1 MANEVHADHESGDS
15 LYGVVYNSAGQ
26 ANIAGGNT
34 FEDWGDGASDADTYD
49 FAITEVGTGGVRY
62 VGDFP
67 STITTAGIYSVVSF
81 LKLGASPAD
90 GDDIIGGQTIYWSGT
105 AELTETQYSMNVAIP
120 GSPTANSINERIA
133 AVDDLTQASGDGDLA
148 ALASICT
155 EARLAELDAANL
167 PSDVDAILTDTGTTL
182 ENRAIAIETDTA
194 DIQSQ
199 IGTAGAG
206 LSDLGGMSTGM
217 KAEVNAEVDTALNTA
232 IPGSP
237 TADSIN
243 ERIAAIDNLTQAS
256 GAGDLAATK
265 VKTDGLNFTGTDVKA
280 TLDGEETVTNSASRT
295 ASKADV
301 SALALASICTEARLA
316 ELDAAKL
323 PTDID
328 FIKNVQEGDVSI
340 DTSATPWQAVVKI
353 KGTDT
358 ELIRKDLAD
367 KDGNNIASVNAL
379 IGRYTEP
386 S

>member
-155 EARLAELDAANL
+155 EARLAELDAA
-167 PSDVDAILTDTGTTL
+167 
-182 ENRAIAIETDTA
+182 
-194 DIQSQ
+194 
-199 IGTAGAG
+199 
-206 LSDLGGMSTGM
+206 
-217 KAEVNAEVDTALNTA
+217 
-232 IPGSP
+232 
-237 TADSIN
+237 
-243 ERIAAIDNLTQAS
+243 
-256 GAGDLAATK
+256 
-265 VKTDGLNFTGTDVKA
+265 
-280 TLDGEETVTNSASRT
+280 
-295 ASKADV
+295 
-301 SALALASICTEARLA
+301 
-316 ELDAAKL
+316 KL

>member
-1 MANEVHADHESGDS
+1 MKYLGD
-15 LYGVVYNSAGQ
+15 
-26 ANIAGGNT
+26 IAEDATISFCWST
-34 FEDWGDGASDADTYD
+34 FDKNGASVTRSTDGTIKIRRHDDGT
-49 FAITEVGTGGVRY
+49 AI
-62 VGDFP
+62 
-67 STITTAGIYSVVSF
+67 TAGITDTEDTPDTGLHECIIDTSAH
-81 LKLGASPAD
+81 ASYTA
-90 GDDIIGGQTIYWSGT
+90 GDDYTVWLDGAVIDGETVNAVLAVFSIENRSQALATVC
-105 AELTETQYSMNVAIP
+105 TET
-120 GSPTANSINERIA
+120 
-133 AVDDLTQASGDGDLA
+133 
-148 ALASICT
+148 
-155 EARLAELDAANL
+155 RLAELDAANL